1 MSNPAIIVVAFN
13 RLESLKRLCS
23 SLDRMVEPLG
33 DVPLIISIDNNG
45 GNNQDVIDYAHKYT
59 WKFGPKEVRVKAKNT
74 GLKAHIISCG
84 DLTEE
89 FGDVIIL
96 EDDLFV
102 SPYFFDYVKEAQQFY
117 RHEVK
122 IAGISL
128 YTYRLTD
135 NIWNNK
141 LPFIPITN
149 HSDVFFMQIASSWG
163 QSWSREQ
170 WKGFRE
176 WFNTDPDL
184 SQIKEMPY
192 EVINWPKSSWKKFFI
207 GYLVH
212 THKYFVYPNK
222 SLTTNFNDPGTH
234 YFDRDHNA
242 QSPLATVDPKIRFS
256 PFAEAENL
264 YDSFFEITPSTIK
277 KYNTQL
283 RDYNFEVDLYG
294 TKRPLTISKPYVLT
308 TKKCSNPVMTFERS
322 LKPHELNVFYNI
334 PGEDIFLCKT
344 EDLLQDSYLNSD
356 LLRDFPYFYRENYN
370 RRELTM
376 FIKQLLKMKWLR
388 LISKK

>member
-1 MSNPAIIVVAFN
+1 MTNPVIVVVAFN
-13 RLESLKRLCS
+13 RIESLKRICR
-23 SLDRMVEPLG
+23 SLDRMIEPQG
-33 DVPLIISIDNNG
+33 DVSLIISIDNNG
-45 GNNQDVIDYAHKYT
+45 GKNQDVIDYAHQYN
-59 WKFGPKEVRVKAKNT
+59 WKFGPKEVRVKEKNT

-102 SPYFFDYVKEAQQFY
+102 SPYFLDYVKEAQQFY
-117 RHEVK
+117 RNEEK

-128 YTYRLTD
+128 YNYRLTD
-135 NIWNNK
+135 IIWNNK
-141 LPFIPITN
+141 LPFIPVTN
-149 HSDVFFMQIASSWG
+149 HSDVYFMQIASSWG

-184 SQIKEMPY
+184 SKITGMPY

-207 GYLVH
+207 GYLVY
-212 THKYFVYPNK
+212 TNKFFVYPNK
-222 SLTTNFNDPGTH
+222 SLSTNFNDPGTH
-234 YFDRDHNA
+234 YFDRDHDA
-242 QSPLATVDPKIRFS
+242 QSPLATVDPKIRFI
-256 PFAEAENL
+256 PFSEAENV
-264 YDSFFEITPSTIK
+264 YDSYFEITPATIK
-277 KYNTQL
+277 KHNKKMK
-283 RDYNFEVDLYG
+283 DFDFEVDLYG
-294 TKRPLTISKPYVLT
+294 TKRPQTIAKPYALT
-308 TKKCSNPVMTFERS
+308 TKKCANPLMTFERS

-344 EDLLQDSYLNSD
+344 ADLLQDTYLNTD
-356 LLRDFPYFYRENYN
+356 LLRDYSYFYRQTFN

-376 FIKQLLKMKWLR
+376 FIKQLLKMKWIR
-388 LISKK
+388 ITSRK